1 MRSHLAGCRN
11 ATLVLATILF
21 VWARI
26 TIAIRVTQLSG
37 RKSGESFFFFFF
49 CSLLA
54 LFPLSLTLCARDASF
69 RPLSSLSFPL
79 CLSIVAYHLTCR
91 FFLPPIL
98 PRLVSSSSLGD
109 SRSSTFFLPLLPL
122 FAPFFFFLFFFFLF
136 RLFLSAIQLFTS
148 LSSSSLPSCPTV
160 TVTFFLR
167 FLPLPSSVSA
177 NSVFPSSRTLLLLER
192 CPRSVRGFLDLGR
205 WPRVK
210 WWYKINCVARNYCP
224 GKLCEENRGDVF
236 TTHWDDRVFPRI
248 FFKTFVNVVEVEK
261 MMLLFDFT
269 RRTTYASFSWFR
281 LVFERMGCHL
291 LISYSRIS

>member
-122 FAPFFFFLFFFFLF
+122 FAPFFSSFSF
-136 RLFLSAIQLFTS
+136 
-148 LSSSSLPSCPTV
+148 SSSFLCFSRPSSYSLPSPPPC
-160 TVTFFLR
+160 
-167 FLPLPSSVSA
+167 LPVLQ
-177 NSVFPSSRTLLLLER
+177 LQ
-192 CPRSVRGFLDLGR
+192 
-205 WPRVK
+205 
-210 WWYKINCVARNYCP
+210 
-224 GKLCEENRGDVF
+224 
-236 TTHWDDRVFPRI
+236 
-248 FFKTFVNVVEVEK
+248 
-261 MMLLFDFT
+261 
-269 RRTTYASFSWFR
+269 
-281 LVFERMGCHL
+281 
-291 LISYSRIS
+291 